1 MKVIQGGSG
10 IVYGVELTRRNLLI
24 LLSKLDRSDSAKTIM
39 TIMTGGSFFVR
50 AVEDDAHYAD
60 RTPGP
65 MHPDD
70 EAKAAQ

>member
-1 MKVIQGGSG
+1 MRVIQGGSG
-10 IVYGVELTRRNLLI
+10 IVYGVELTRHNLVV
-24 LLSKLDRSDSAKTIM
+24 LLSKLDRSDSAKTL
-39 TIMTGGSFFVR
+39 MTGGSFFVR

>member
-1 MKVIQGGSG
+1 MRVIQGGSG
-10 IVYGVELTRRNLLI
+10 IVYGVELTRRNLVV
-24 LLSKLDRSDSAKTIM
+24 LLSKLDRSDSAKTL
-39 TIMTGGSFFVR
+39 MTGGSFFVR

>member
-1 MKVIQGGSG
+1 MRVIQGGSG
-10 IVYGVELTRRNLLI
+10 IVYGVELTRRNLLV
-24 LLSKLDRSDSAKTIM
+24 LLSKLDRSDSAKTL
-39 TIMTGGSFFVR
+39 MTGGSFFVR

>member
-1 MKVIQGGSG
+1 MRVIQGGSG
-10 IVYGVELTRRNLLI
+10 IVYGVELTRRNLVV
-24 LLSKLDRSDSAKTIM
+24 LLSKLDRTDSAK

>member
-1 MKVIQGGSG
+1 MKVIRDSG
-10 IVYGVELTRRNLLI
+10 AVYGVELTRRNLLI
-24 LLSKLDRSDSAKTIM
+24 LLSKLDRSDSAK